1 MTVEEF
7 QTLCKT
13 TRVGT
18 ALIFSYEGEEIKG
31 RFIGCGSD
39 EVVIEANGKQFVWPR
54 AICTIRKSDYP
65 TPSYS

>member
-7 QTLCKT
+7 HQLCKT

-18 ALIFSYEGEEIKG
+18 ALTF
-31 RFIGCGSD
+31 RFGNEVISGHFVGCGRD
-39 EVVIEANGKQFVWPR
+39 EIVIEANGKQLIWPR
-54 AICTIRKSDYP
+54 ELLDMRITDYP